1 MQQIQGKFLSLLVG
15 GFFITLVIAF
25 WGGKF
30 LFRIVETELGSGFS
44 KKQVLYDRERSIRPI
59 LTELFLTKK
68 LAKSLEISQ
77 WAANETS
84 QTSKKLA
91 LAKLENFRL
100 DSADQSYFIAL
111 SGNKGLYFNDDKTPF
126 SDKPRYFLEQKKQE
140 DHWFF
145 NTLKQDKTCLLNVDY
160 NEVMKITKVWINC
173 VIILDGIPQGVVG
186 TGFDLSKFINQVIND
201 SDAGISN
208 LFIDSKGAIQA
219 HKDHE
224 MIDFN
229 TISKEGE
236 PVKSFFSLISG
247 ESEQAEFRN
256 ALFQLKKHPGAV
268 NLELEVQGND
278 YLIGIA
284 YIPEIDWYNVSMLKV
299 GNFGRGDTFM
309 WIVGF
314 IVLALLLILSL
325 FFIIVKWMVFD
336 RLEKL
341 DQTVALMGDGD
352 YSSINEQAKSDEI
365 GNLAANVTE
374 MARSIEARTSE
385 LERVVKER
393 TDELSLVNNA
403 KDKFFSIIS
412 HDLRGPT
419 GSLAIILNEVI
430 KQPSDL
436 DEALLGGMQRTT
448 TNLYNLLN
456 QLLEW
461 AKSQQGKLEMN
472 LIDFEV
478 SHPIEEMIGLLIGQ
492 AEQKGVVITSKVSPE
507 LYVHADVATVTTII
521 RNLLGNAV
529 KFTAKGGQVSIEAK
543 AKGDSIQIRVV
554 DNGIGIPKQELG
566 KLFKIGEKAKTS
578 LGTEQEEGSGLGLIL
593 CAEFVA
599 KNGGKI
605 GVDSTEGKGSS
616 FWVTLPRGEKPT
628 KPQEKVRLDFD
639 LYRVLLVED
648 NPVHQKSSS
657 NGLNTIG
664 LPHEIASNGLEALE
678 WLEKE
683 SFDLVLMDI
692 DMPKMNG
699 IEATAKIREIYGNK
713 PMIFAL
719 SAYSQLEMVEAHP
732 MSDFP
737 IYLNKPL
744 SPDELALAL
753 FQMLK
758 QDL

>member
-15 GFFITLVIAF
+15 GFFLTLVIAF

-30 LFRIVETELGSGFS
+30 LFRTVEMQLGSGFS

-59 LTELFLTKK
+59 LTELSLTKK
-68 LAKSLEISQ
+68 LAKSEEITA
-77 WAANETS
+77 WAADES
-84 QTSKKLA
+84 STSKKQEA
-91 LAKLENFRL
+91 LDALKKFRL
-100 DSADQSYFIAL
+100 DSADKSYFIAL
-111 SGNKGLYFNDDKTPF
+111 AGYKGLYFNDNKSAF
-126 SDKPRYFLEQKKQE
+126 SEKPRYFLEQMKQE

-145 NTLKQDKTCLLNVDY
+145 NTLKQNKTCLLNVDY

-173 VIILDGIPQGVVG
+173 VVSVDGIPKGVVG
-186 TGFDLSKFINQVIND
+186 TGFDLSQFINQVIND
-201 SDAGISN
+201 SDQGISN

-236 PVKSFFSLISG
+236 PVKSFFSLITG
-247 ESEQAEFRN
+247 ESQQAEFRD

-268 NLELEVQGND
+268 NLELEVQGNE
-278 YLIGIA
+278 YLVGVA

-299 GNFGRGDTFM
+299 GNFGRGDTFL
-309 WIVGF
+309 WVVGAIVA
-314 IVLALLLILSL
+314 ALLFILGL
-325 FFIIVKWMVFD
+325 FFVLVKWMVFD

-341 DQTVALMGDGD
+341 DQTVARMGEGD
-352 YSSINEQAKSDEI
+352 YSLAGDQAKSDEI

-461 AKSQQGKLEMN
+461 ARSQQGKLEMKPV
-472 LIDFEV
+472 DFEI
-478 SHPIEEMIGLLIGQ
+478 SHPIEEMIGLISGQ
-492 AEQKGVVITSKVSPE
+492 AEQKGVKVTSKIASN
-507 LYVHADVATVTTII
+507 LYAHADLASVTTII

-529 KFTAKGGQVSIEAK
+529 KFTATGGTVSIEAK
-543 AKGDSIQIRVV
+543 LKGDKIKIIVEDS
-554 DNGIGIPKQELG
+554 GIGIAKAELG
-566 KLFKIGEKAKTS
+566 KLFDISEKAKTS

-593 CAEFVA
+593 CAEFVG
-599 KNGGKI
+599 KNGGQI
-605 GVDSTEGKGSS
+605 GVDSTEGKGST
-616 FWVTLPRGEKPT
+616 FWVTLPKGKKPEN
-628 KPQEKVRLDFD
+628 PQEKVRLDFAQ
-639 LYRVLLVED
+639 YQVLLVED
-648 NPVHQKSSS
+648 NPVLQKSSS
-657 NGLNTIG
+657 NGLDSIG
-664 LPHEIASNGLEALE
+664 LPHKIASNGLEALE
-678 WLEKE
+678 LLEKE
-683 SFDLVLMDI
+683 SFDLILMDI
-692 DMPKMNG
+692 DMPVMNG
-699 IEATAKIREIYGNK
+699 IEATTKIREIYGDQTL
-713 PMIFAL
+713 IFAL
-719 SAYSQLEMVEAHP
+719 SAYSKLEMLDAHP
-732 MSDFP
+732 VADFP
-737 IYLNKPL
+737 VYLNKPL

-753 FQMLK
+753 FQSLK
-758 QDL
+758 ASI